1 MRTADP
7 RLREQRRA
15 QILRAAVGCFVARGF
30 HQASM
35 AEIAAASGLS
45 MGLLYR
51 YFRSKDEIVLAAAA
65 WERAESIEAVAALRD
80 ATTLRAGLAAYLD
93 AAVDAAFDADYVR
106 IVTEVLAESG
116 RNAALLARLRSED
129 RLTMD
134 ALEAALR
141 ALQQRRLVA
150 PTAATAQLAA
160 LFAASL
166 EGLATRA
173 LLDPALDRAVVKTAL
188 LEHWLRA
195 LEPADER
202 RPDATPAVAG
212 RRPRRPRTGAA

>member
-15 QILRAAVGCFVARGF
+15 QILGAAVGCFVARGF
-30 HQASM
+30 HQTSM

-65 WERAESIEAVAALRD
+65 WERAESIEALAALRD
-80 ATTLRAGLAAYLD
+80 APTLRAGLAAYLD

-116 RNAALLARLRSED
+116 RNEALLARLRSED
-129 RLTMD
+129 RLMMD

-141 ALQQRRLVA
+141 ALQERRLVA
-150 PTAATAQLAA
+150 STAATAQVAT

-173 LLDPALDRAVVKTAL
+173 LLDPALARADVKAAL

-195 LEPADER
+195 LAPPDAGS
-202 RPDATPAVAG
+202 PDATPADGG
-212 RRPRRPRTGAA
+212 RRRRRRTGNA

>member
-30 HQASM
+30 HQTSM

-65 WERAESIEAVAALRD
+65 WERAESIEAIAALRD

-106 IVTEVLAESG
+106 IATEVLAESG
-116 RNAALLARLRSED
+116 RNDALLARLRAED
-129 RLTMD
+129 RLMME
-134 ALEAALR
+134 ALDAALR
-141 ALQQRRLVA
+141 ALQERRLVA
-150 PTAATAQLAA
+150 ATVAAAPVAT
-160 LFAASL
+160 LFAASI

-173 LLDPALDRAVVKTAL
+173 LLDPALVRADVKRGL

-195 LEPADER
+195 LAPADTR
-202 RPDATPAVAG
+202 RPDATTAG
-212 RRPRRPRTGAA
+212 DGRRRRRPRSGDA

>member
-15 QILRAAVGCFVARGF
+15 QILRAAGGCFVARGF
-30 HQASM
+30 HQTSM
-35 AEIAAASGLS
+35 AEIAAAAGLS

-65 WERAESIEAVAALRD
+65 WERAESIEALAALRD

-116 RNAALLARLRSED
+116 RNEALLARLRTED
-129 RLTMD
+129 RLMMD
-134 ALEAALR
+134 ALEAAFR
-141 ALQQRRLVA
+141 ALQERRLIA
-150 PTAATAQLAA
+150 PTADTAPLAT
-160 LFAASL
+160 LFAASV

-173 LLDPALDRAVVKTAL
+173 LLDPALARANVKTAL
-188 LEHWLRA
+188 LEHWLRVLA
-195 LEPADER
+195 PVPAR
-202 RPDATPAVAG
+202 RPDATGDEG
-212 RRPRRPRTGAA
+212 RRRRRPKTGDA